1 MRISSLLKL
10 GLLIL
15 LFGAS
20 WMAYSQMGS
29 QPAKL
34 NTVKIT
40 NDLFMI
46 HNDIVPGNTTA
57 LITDDGV
64 LLVDDKFP
72 QDHDNIMAEV
82 KKLSQKPIKYVISTH
97 HHGDH
102 TGGNPAMQKMDV
114 KIIAS
119 EQARQNMLDAKQPG
133 QPEIAVEHHA
143 TVTLG
148 GKVAEIYYFGRAHT
162 NGDVVVLFPQDRV
175 LAAGDIFTF
184 GDATPQLIDYSGGG
198 SAKEWTSTLDGAM
211 KLDFDSVVPGHG
223 NLAKKSDMMAFRNTT
238 LALRNRVHEMQMQ
251 KKSRDEITQVL
262 KSQFKWGDL
271 QFALTDFRGCGCL
284 TQTRD
289 GDQSVNLQS
298 CRVNSMW

>member
-1 MRISSLLKL
+1 MRKSSLLRL

-15 LFGAS
+15 LCGAS
-20 WMAYSQMGS
+20 WVAYSQMG
-29 QPAKL
+29 QTPAKL
-34 NTVKIT
+34 STVKIT

-46 HNDIVPGNTTA
+46 HNDIVPGNTTV
-57 LITDDGV
+57 LVTDEGI
-64 LLVDDKFP
+64 LLVDDKFAV
-72 QDHDNIMAEV
+72 DHDNLVAEV
-82 KKLSQKPIKYVISTH
+82 KKISAKPIKYVISTH
-97 HHGDH
+97 HHADH

-114 KIIAS
+114 KVIAS

-133 QPEIAVEHHA
+133 QPDIAVEHHA

-162 NGDVVVLFPQDRV
+162 NGDIVILFPQERV
-175 LAAGDIFTF
+175 LSAGDIFTF

-198 SAKEWTSTLDGAM
+198 SAKEWTTTLDGAL

-223 NLAKKSDMMAFRNTT
+223 NLAKKADMLAFRNTT
-238 LALRNRVHEMQMQ
+238 LQLRNRVHEMQMQ

-271 QFALTDFRGCGCL
+271 QFLLSFDGILAE
-284 TQTRD
+284 TR
-289 GDQSVNLQS
+289 
-298 CRVNSMW
+298 

>member
-1 MRISSLLKL
+1 
-10 GLLIL
+10 
-15 LFGAS
+15 
-20 WMAYSQMGS
+20 MAYSQFPNT
-29 QPAKL
+29 PAKL

-46 HNDIVPGNTTA
+46 HNDIVPGNTTV
-57 LITDDGV
+57 LVTDEGV

-72 QDHDNIMAEV
+72 QDHDNLMAEV

-114 KIIAS
+114 KVIAS
-119 EQARQNMLDAKQPG
+119 EQARQNMIDAKQPG
-133 QPEIAVEHHA
+133 QPDIAVERRA

-148 GKVAEIYYFGRAHT
+148 GKVAEIYYFGRGHT
-162 NGDVVVLFPQDRV
+162 NGDIMILFPQQRV
-175 LAAGDIFTF
+175 LASGDLFTF

-198 SAKEWTSTLDGAM
+198 SAKEWTTTLDAAM

-238 LALRNRVHEMQMQ
+238 LSLRNRIHDMEAQ
-251 KKSRDEITQVL
+251 KKSRDEISQVL

-271 QFALTDFRGCGCL
+271 QFALSL
-284 TQTRD
+284 D
-289 GDQSVNLQS
+289 GLLAEV
-298 CRVNSMW
+298 R

>member
-1 MRISSLLKL
+1 MRTSSLLRL

-15 LFGAS
+15 LCGAS
-20 WMAYSQMGS
+20 WIAYSQMG
-29 QPAKL
+29 QTPAKL
-34 NTVKIT
+34 STVKIT
-40 NDLFMI
+40 SDLYMI

-57 LITDDGV
+57 LVTDEGI
-64 LLVDDKFP
+64 LLVDDKFAV
-72 QDHDNIMAEV
+72 DHDNLIAEV
-82 KKLSQKPIKYVISTH
+82 KKISTKPIKYVISTH
-97 HHGDH
+97 HHADH

-114 KIIAS
+114 KVIAS
-119 EQARQNMLDAKQPG
+119 EQARQNMIDAKQPG
-133 QPEIAVEHHA
+133 QPDIAVEHRA

-162 NGDVVVLFPQDRV
+162 NGDLVILFPQERV
-175 LAAGDIFTF
+175 LAAGDMFTF

-198 SAKEWTSTLDGAM
+198 SAKEWTSTLDGAL

-251 KKSRDEITQVL
+251 KKSRDEMTQVL

-271 QFALTDFRGCGCL
+271 QFLLSFDGILAE
-284 TQTRD
+284 TR
-289 GDQSVNLQS
+289 
-298 CRVNSMW
+298 